1 MLETVHEGWKS
12 LFDAQ
17 REQISAIQ
25 EALSGRDYIPEASK
39 IFRAFEFPPEHYRVL
54 ILGQDPYPNPEH
66 AVGLAFAVP
75 AGTKPLPAS
84 LRNMMS
90 ELSAD
95 LGAELSNG
103 GDLLRWRQ
111 QGVMLLNRHL
121 TTGRNET
128 GAHFEIGWDGFT
140 SAAVAFLQQIQQE
153 KLVAI
158 LWGNKAQQL
167 RTELPLAHLI
177 ESPHP
182 SPLSAHRG
190 FFGSRPFSGC
200 NKALLELGLEP
211 IDWSC

>member
-1 MLETVHEGWKS
+1 MLETVHEGWKP

-17 REQISAIQ
+17 REQIFAIQ
-25 EALSGRDYIPEASK
+25 EALSGRDYIPEDSK

-111 QGVMLLNRHL
+111 QGVMLLNRDL

>member
-1 MLETVHEGWKS
+1 H
-12 LFDAQ
+12 
-17 REQISAIQ
+17 
-25 EALSGRDYIPEASK
+25 
-39 IFRAFEFPPEHYRVL
+39 
-54 ILGQDPYPNPEH
+54 
-66 AVGLAFAVP
+66 
-75 AGTKPLPAS
+75 
-84 LRNMMS
+84 
-90 ELSAD
+90 
-95 LGAELSNG
+95 
-103 GDLLRWRQ
+103 Q

-121 TTGRNET
+121 TTGRHET

-140 SAAVAFLQQIQQE
+140 SAAVAFLQEIRQE

-167 RTELPLAHLI
+167 RKDLPQAHLI

>member
-25 EALSGRDYIPEASK
+25 EALSGRDYVPEASK

-95 LGAELSNG
+95 LGAEFSSG

-121 TTGRNET
+121 TTGRHET